1 MVIGRSE
8 FGNFLHFN
16 QRTKISESMKLGEAN
31 KRRKLSGPSPKSTR
45 LQYRTLAE
53 VQEGQRVGH
62 SDDESSIIAQPS
74 KTPSCGACRTRES
87 KTWWKAPKGL
97 PTNIL
102 CDTCGT
108 NWRKYADLNVRPLRE
123 EVLPSSKTREKREGT
138 PLSAQNAK
146 RPRVC
151 LPFPSTDPLKCLC
164 QTSASAHST
173 PPPTISIAPQNRCLA
188 CMKSGPVGKVVKCKV
203 CGFRVHAGR

>member
-1 MVIGRSE
+1 
-8 FGNFLHFN
+8 
-16 QRTKISESMKLGEAN
+16 MKLGEAN
-31 KRRKLSGPSPKSTR
+31 KRRKQSGPSPKSTR

-62 SDDESSIIAQPS
+62 SDDESSVIAQPS
-74 KTPSCGACRTRES
+74 KTPSCGACRSRES
-87 KTWWKAPKGL
+87 NVWWKSPKGL

-108 NWRKYADLNVRPLRE
+108 NWRKYADLNVRPVRE
-123 EVLPSSKTREKREGT
+123 EVLSSSKTRDKREGT

-146 RPRVC
+146 RPRVYVSFSGIC
-151 LPFPSTDPLKCLC
+151 SLMTFR

-188 CMKSGPVGKVVKCKV
+188 CMKSGPIGKVVKCKV
-203 CGFRVHAGR
+203 CGFRVHAG